1 MWEVI
6 NGLDSSTGRVAVS
19 LYKDGL
25 LENKPCH
32 YIDRQKPIEITP
44 KRTKAEKTKLLHN
57 FALDAVYRCTAET
70 RNVNSY
76 WLLLGNPVTV
86 NFFKYLPNY
95 NELPTRL
102 YSYIMPIT
110 LIHVCNE
117 NRYIY

>member
-1 MWEVI
+1 M
-6 NGLDSSTGRVAVS
+6 
-19 LYKDGL
+19 
-25 LENKPCH
+25 
-32 YIDRQKPIEITP
+32 P
-44 KRTKAEKTKLLHN
+44 KRTMAEKTKYLHN
-57 FALDAVYRCTAET
+57 FALDAVDRCTAET

-76 WLLLGNPVTV
+76 WLLLGNQVTV

-117 NRYIY
+117 NCYIY